1 MSPLVSIIIPTK
13 NSAEFLEECLESIK
27 KQSYKD
33 IEIIVVDN
41 FSTDTT
47 VEIAK
52 KYTDKVFSQGPER
65 STQRNF
71 GVRQAKGKFVLII
84 DSDMK
89 LSENVIKSCVEKM
102 TCKQA
107 KESIN
112 DNSPLERGR
121 GVLKPSANSPIA
133 LIIPEESFGIGFWA
147 KCKKLER
154 SFYIGVDWMEA
165 ARFFDKNIYEK
176 AGGFDENIT
185 GGEEWDLSQ
194 GVEKFGKIDRISDF
208 IFHNEGN
215 LNFYKIIK
223 KRFYYA
229 RRFRNYTAK
238 QKDNRNTKMQ
248 ISIIKRYKLFFS
260 NPKKLFKDPI
270 LGLGMLFMKS
280 CEFGSGGVG
289 YLVGQSR
296 NDIHRNC

>member
-41 FSTDTT
+41 YSTDQTKEI
-47 VEIAK
+47 VEEFK
-52 KYTDKVFSQGPER
+52 KRFTPLNVQLFNQGPER
-65 STQRNF
+65 SAQRNF

-102 TCKQA
+102 THRWFHC
-107 KESIN
+107 S
-112 DNSPLERGR
+112 RGL
-121 GVLKPSANSPIA
+121 GTVEPNCKPSPAA

-165 ARFFDKNIYEK
+165 GRFFEKKTYEK

-194 GVEKFGKIDRISDF
+194 RVGKFGKIDRISDF

-215 LNFYKIIK
+215 LSFYKIIK

-229 RRFRNYTAK
+229 KRFRNYTVK
-238 QKDNRNTKMQ
+238 QENNKNTKMQ
-248 ISIIKRYKLFFS
+248 VSIIKRYRLFFS
-260 NPKKLFKDPI
+260 KPKKLFKDPI

-280 CEFGSGGVG
+280 CEFGFGGVG
-289 YLVGQSR
+289 YLVGR
-296 NDIHRNC
+296 IKR